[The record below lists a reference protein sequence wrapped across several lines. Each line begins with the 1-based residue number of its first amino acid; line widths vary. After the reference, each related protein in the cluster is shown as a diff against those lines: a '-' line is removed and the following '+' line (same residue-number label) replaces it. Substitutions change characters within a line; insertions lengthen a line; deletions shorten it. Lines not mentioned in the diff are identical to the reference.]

1 MSNDSPLF
9 LNKLSDNTIEAIVSM
24 AEEEQ
29 NKYFYQLIN
38 RFYKNA
44 DLNKKEELLESY
56 RSSFILEYIYRT
68 TPDIQ
73 SSFVAVYTNTGLVRE
88 LTNDLYFL
96 EDEFKFQI
104 N

>member
-1 MSNDSPLF
+1 MSSDSPLF
-9 LNKLSDNTIEAIVSM
+9 LNKLSDDTIESIVSM

-29 NKYFYQLIN
+29 DKYFYQLID
-38 RFYKNA
+38 RFYKTA
-44 DLNKKEELLESY
+44 DLEKKEELLDSY

-73 SSFVAVYTNTGLVRE
+73 NSFVAVYTQTGLVRE

-96 EDEFKFQI
+96 DEEFKFQI